1 MKFVQESINSNSV
14 QECAY
19 DNVAIYDGESELSSL
34 LGRFCGD
41 KIPYPISSS
50 TNQLYMVLKTDK
62 NKQMNGFTAMHSTCK

>member
-1 MKFVQESINSNSV
+1 M
-14 QECAY
+14 
-19 DNVAIYDGESELSSL
+19 AIYDGESELSSL